1 MDKQPICNA
10 KTFSL
15 YLKIAF
21 IFNLICLVNIPD
33 TYAYT
38 SAIRKNR
45 FSNDFTIG
53 VETGLYQIK
62 FLSMLNNGEQKFLE
76 SGIRLSIGKYYVNGL
91 KIEASFMKGI
101 NGIGPILNNSESSQ
115 SYIRIYNTKLFLL
128 NGQYDVY
135 VDANTFV
142 SFKLGF
148 GRLAYSQRYDGTLV
162 EKYKENKITDVISIA
177 SKFNYSISRTLVG
190 YAEAN
195 YIFGK
200 DHLKYP
206 ILSLG
211 LNYHITSYN
220 FKKFKRN
227 CPSFF

>member
-1 MDKQPICNA
+1 MDKQHISKEKSISKYIKFCII
-10 KTFSL
+10 FSL
-15 YLKIAF
+15 FWLYHIT
-21 IFNLICLVNIPD
+21 N

-38 SAIRKNR
+38 SALRKNR
-45 FSNDFTIG
+45 FNNDITIG
-53 VETGLYQIK
+53 VEGSLYQIK
-62 FLSMLNNGEQKFLE
+62 FLQIVNDESQKFLE
-76 SGIRLSIGKYYVNGL
+76 SGIRFNVGKYYANGL

-101 NGIGPILNNSESSQ
+101 NGIGPLFNNSESSNT
-115 SYIRIYNTKLFLL
+115 YIRIYNTKLFLL

-148 GRLAYSQRYDGTLV
+148 GRLAYSQRYDGNFF
-162 EKYKENKITDVISIA
+162 EKIKENKITDVISVS
-177 SKFNYSISRTLVG
+177 SKFNYALSRTLVTYVDAG
-190 YAEAN
+190 

-200 DHLKYP
+200 DHLKFP

-211 LNYHITSYN
+211 INYHITSYN

>member
-1 MDKQPICNA
+1 MDKQPICKA

-15 YLKIAF
+15 FIKIGI
-21 IFNLICLVNIPD
+21 IFNFLWTINISNSF
-33 TYAYT
+33 AYT
-38 SAIRKNR
+38 PAIRKNR

-53 VETGLYQIK
+53 AETGLYQIK

-76 SGIRLSIGKYYVNGL
+76 SGIRLSVGKYYVNGL
-91 KIEASFMKGI
+91 KIEASFMKGF
-101 NGIGPILNNSESSQ
+101 NGIGPLLNNSESSQ
-115 SYIRIYNTKLFLL
+115 NYIRIYNTKLFLL

-148 GRLAYSQRYDGTLV
+148 GRLAYTQRYDGTLV
-162 EKYKENKITDVISIA
+162 EKFKENKITDVISIA
-177 SKFNYSISRTLVG
+177 SKFNYSISRTLVS

-227 CPSFF
+227 CPTFF